1 MDTNKTT
8 TSSGML
14 EGAEYEKKL
23 KQYYGDMLVYKSSAN
38 SKFFSAL
45 SLPSFMRDWLV
56 MRFSNSEGVINKQE
70 VSDYVKRVIPKK
82 EQWNEYLVDL
92 LHNDQTARFLAKV
105 KIGFDAKT
113 KTALFSLPDFEVP
126 KKKGEAIVDWD
137 VIEANRE
144 YLLSPTEVCKKYA
157 LYDHKICTGEEAAEC
172 VRCLAARVESTGY
185 KIVVSRGDH
194 ITKEGLYHAN
204 QSHPNPRTDHKA
216 I

>member
-8 TSSGML
+8 ASSGML

-92 LHNDQTARFLAKV
+92 LHNDQTARFFWQKLKLTLTLKQKQRCFHCRILKFPRKRV
-105 KIGFDAKT
+105 KPLLIGM
-113 KTALFSLPDFEVP
+113 
-126 KKKGEAIVDWD
+126 
-137 VIEANRE
+137 
-144 YLLSPTEVCKKYA
+144 
-157 LYDHKICTGEEAAEC
+157 
-172 VRCLAARVESTGY
+172 
-185 KIVVSRGDH
+185 
-194 ITKEGLYHAN
+194 
-204 QSHPNPRTDHKA
+204 
-216 I
+216 